1 MYPPS
6 NASSGWENAFDES
19 RHFDLTFWAKNDTNK
34 VQTAIYEKAIRD
46 FEALYPNISVTMRL
60 YTDYGRIYND
70 VITNIATDTTPN
82 ICITYPDHIA
92 TYLSGENTV
101 LPLEDLAKD
110 PRFGMGGSEL
120 RFDGPRLDEVVP
132 QFLNECRLGGALYAL
147 PKHFPFE
154 KPDVVKRGIES
165 MWNIE
170 GDKAMMA
177 LAMTMSDR
185 PMAVNMEFQREYAER
200 YDWLKQQFT
209 NWVFIFSTSFLYY
222 EDYDTIDE
230 DTRNLYR
237 QSMAAFDG
245 NAPSYHIALLDKPT
259 IVWDFH
265 SLLLGIQMM
274 FSFMLTDEKTP
285 LRLCRHCMKVFV
297 ASRPSNQFCS
307 PECKNRHNVYKNRAK
322 KKENE

>member
-1 MYPPS
+1 M
-6 NASSGWENAFDES
+6 NALFERTSSLWVRYSSYEWKKAEDS
-19 RHFDLTFWAKNDTNK
+19 KLYLTPTKDA
-34 VQTAIYEKAIRD
+34 QPGIYDPLRDAQQLVVDALNIGRMCMSKKPDADIQKAIQS
-46 FEALYPNISVTMRL
+46 FA
-60 YTDYGRIYND
+60 
-70 VITNIATDTTPN
+70 
-82 ICITYPDHIA
+82 
-92 TYLSGENTV
+92 
-101 LPLEDLAKD
+101 
-110 PRFGMGGSEL
+110 
-120 RFDGPRLDEVVP
+120 VV
-132 QFLNECRLGGALYAL
+132 YL
-147 PKHFPFE
+147 PKNPFIKAEAMETMEYLALFFPFE

-165 MWNIE
+165 LWNIE

-222 EDYDTIDE
+222 EDYDAIDE